1 MIQGERHSNT
11 DQGVNRMALKKTAT
25 PVRRSIASF
34 KASHDPAVILPAKL
48 RKALDAMAKE
58 GPEVYAYETQDK
70 EGAPTM
76 QQRSGLSAV
85 QISQHRAAF
94 APHIVRVDASG
105 TRRGKYVWFATPKA
119 ATTA

>member
-58 GPEVYAYETQDK
+58 GP
-70 EGAPTM
+70 PTM

-105 TRRGKYVWFATPKA
+105 TRRGKYVWFATPK
-119 ATTA
+119 